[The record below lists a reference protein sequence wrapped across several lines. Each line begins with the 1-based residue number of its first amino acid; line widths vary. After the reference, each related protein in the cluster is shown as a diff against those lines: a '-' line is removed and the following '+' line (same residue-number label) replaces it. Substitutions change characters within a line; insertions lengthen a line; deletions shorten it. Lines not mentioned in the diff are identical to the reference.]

1 MHILKELRLLHHL
14 TQAELADLLGVSEGI
29 VRKLEKDSSTIKNSI
44 LKKYSKA
51 FDVDIDEIFL
61 GSKCEIF
68 VFIENKRSKVF
79 QNSQ

>member
-14 TQAELADLLGVSEGI
+14 TQAELADLLGVSEKS
-29 VRKLEKDSSTIKNSI
+29 VRNLEEDSSTINNSI
-44 LKKYSKA
+44 LKKYSEV

-68 VFIENKRSKVF
+68 VFIQDKRNKIF
-79 QNSQ
+79 QNLK